1 MRFPGGAP
9 IRVMSFLG
17 EHLAA
22 AKAAVQELAD
32 RQDVSSKVRDVAEK
46 VLASIDDLQV
56 QVKSRAAVVNSETVR
71 KQFEKVWS
79 QVSHLREE
87 VEQGYK
93 DSTLGRDLLSK
104 LSSAQLVLQD
114 FQGKLSDLLHLESAL
129 TVLQDFN
136 ETSKTLLT
144 TNSGINLLAKDVAN
158 HTKEKLEVTKETI
171 VAN

>member
-1 MRFPGGAP
+1 MNIEIHSCF
-9 IRVMSFLG
+9 
-17 EHLAA
+17 
-22 AKAAVQELAD
+22 
-32 RQDVSSKVRDVAEK
+32 
-46 VLASIDDLQV
+46 
-56 QVKSRAAVVNSETVR
+56 
-71 KQFEKVWS
+71 
-79 QVSHLREE
+79 SHRCS
-87 VEQGYK
+87 

-129 TVLQDFN
+129 TALQDFN

-171 VAN
+171 VANYEEEGTSDGKWA

>member
-32 RQDVSSKVRDVAEK
+32 RQDVKQSVKDVAEK
-46 VLASIDDLQV
+46 VLASIDDLQG
-56 QVKSRAAVVNSETVR
+56 QVKSRAAAVNSETVR

-93 DSTLGRDLLSK
+93 G
-104 LSSAQLVLQD
+104 
-114 FQGKLSDLLHLESAL
+114 
-129 TVLQDFN
+129 
-136 ETSKTLLT
+136 LT
-144 TNSGINLLAKDVAN
+144 TSYVIPLFSQ
-158 HTKEKLEVTKETI
+158 HTKRAFASTST
-171 VAN
+171 